1 VSRFEETLLEH
12 NAGPEMD
19 NNEMEEA
26 RPPYTDVCGHALRWF
41 GNILIEMYRP
51 YLQVDLVV

>member
-1 VSRFEETLLEH
+1 LEETLLEH
-12 NAGPEMD
+12 NAGAEMD

-41 GNILIEMYRP
+41 GNILIEMHRP